1 MAAKRPLLTKTRINK
16 LTKTQI
22 NKSGKVLRKWWA
34 DDLPVD
40 AAVGQAF
47 RVLLRYRATHQVPL
61 TKATMGLRSRVQ
73 TAGCAKLEVS
83 QRLKRIPTI
92 LDKLQRE
99 PTMQLANM
107 QDIGGCRA
115 VLENIRE
122 IRAVQKRLR
131 PKTLRLY
138 DYIETPRESGYRGVH
153 VIVVYDGRLTEVQL
167 RTGLMHQWAY
177 TVERLSGRLGEDLKG
192 GKGPEPLLEWLKTV
206 SEAMALEEAGQPVDS
221 ELLERLEIL
230 RRGAVPFMEG
240 GS

>member
-1 MAAKRPLLTKTRINK
+1 MAEKKPT

-22 NKSGKVLRKWWA
+22 NKAGKLLRKWWLE
-34 DDLPVD
+34 DDEVEPPV
-40 AAVGQAF
+40 AKAF
-47 RVLLRYRATHQVPL
+47 GVLLSYRASHQVPL

-73 TAGCAKLEVS
+73 TAGCFDAAVS

-115 VLENIRE
+115 VLASIDE
-122 IRAVQKRLR
+122 IRAVEKRLR
-131 PKTLRLY
+131 VRTLRSY
-138 DYIETPRESGYRGVH
+138 DYVETPRDSGYRGVH
-153 VIVVYDGRLTEVQL
+153 VIVAYDGRLTEVQL

-192 GKGPEPLLEWLKTV
+192 GKGPEPLLRWLKAV
-206 SEAMALEEAGQPVDS
+206 SEAMALEEAGKPPDK
-221 ELLERLEIL
+221 ELMDHLASL
-230 RRGAVPFMEG
+230 RAEAVPFMGG